1 MDTVAILCI
10 MFAVLGFIIANICV
24 YRSFGSL
31 DFWDIVIFGLLGAAA
46 GALLSFLVAMV
57 VISIVF

>member
-1 MDTVAILCI
+1 MDTVAILCV
-10 MFAVLGFIIANICV
+10 MFAVLGFIVANLSV
-24 YRSFGSL
+24 YKSFGSL